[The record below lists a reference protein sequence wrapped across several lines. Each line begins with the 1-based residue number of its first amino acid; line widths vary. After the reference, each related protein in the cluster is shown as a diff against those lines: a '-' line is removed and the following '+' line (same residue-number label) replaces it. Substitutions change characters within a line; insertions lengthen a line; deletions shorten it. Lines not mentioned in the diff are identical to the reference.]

1 MSRQSL
7 RLIGTQALL
16 LFASVLT
23 VPLSAQTSDPPTYPG
38 ISIPASFT
46 QGGGTADVPLYVEYD
61 KRLRASEQLSALGSD
76 LFGDQVSLYTGQ
88 TSFRHVDIDIT
99 GNNSLPVQLSRRYS
113 ISTLVSDQRFD
124 ARGGPGNPYGGLAN
138 WDIEVPHIYGI
149 FDSIYL
155 WNVSSG
161 ATTQQ
166 PRCSQYFLPRVSSG
180 LDPTEIWSGTKVNI
194 PGKGEKELLWLDP
207 PYPPLQY
214 PNDGRSP
221 TWTTSDYDAF
231 RCITLSAPQDEG
243 FVMTSR
249 DGISYRFDVYA
260 ERDFPTVRS
269 GPLANARKA
278 VYLLASEV
286 TDRYGNWVRYAY
298 NVNGHPTSI
307 TASDGRAITL
317 TYFPSP
323 NQNRLHTASVT
334 LSVPAE
340 TRTWTYAYA
349 NQAPDQIPRL
359 TSVTLP
365 DTISTWQFNYAA
377 LNAPNHYLYVT
388 YLPPKPSGKECLP
401 PEISTPG
408 GDFGLRITHP
418 SGAKGEFRF
427 KLERT
432 ERTNLPFPN
441 CQLLPGGGK
450 YLVAPY
456 VDAFRLK
463 SKKIFDTDTS
473 DSTWS
478 YAYGLVAGVFG
489 ESTTITQPDGSVVRN
504 EFSSAYGATVFGAPA
519 GTAIEG
525 QLLATTTTKGNDILR
540 KQTYTYVTGPDTAN
554 GPLNGYPFSSRY
566 GVGSAGDD
574 GSSGSIRPLLS
585 TTIEQQG
592 VRFTRTNQIFDAM
605 ARPLQVKREST
616 LIGGGVLHAKTE
628 TTVYDDK
635 RPIWVLDLID
645 TVTNSLLPTASMV
658 DNDYDSVG
666 NLTRVTAFN
675 REQRTMTWRAD
686 GTLLTV
692 TVGTLPDPAGPNT
705 TTLGPFKRGIPQ

>member
-16 LFASVLT
+16 LLASVLT
-23 VPLSAQTSDPPTYPG
+23 VPLSAQTSNPPTYPG
-38 ISIPASFT
+38 VSIPESFT

-99 GNNSLPVQLSRRYS
+99 GNNALPVQLSRRYS

-249 DGISYRFDVYA
+249 DGISYRFDVYT

-298 NVNGHPTSI
+298 NGNGHPTSI

-349 NQAPDQIPRL
+349 N
-359 TSVTLP
+359 
-365 DTISTWQFNYAA
+365 
-377 LNAPNHYLYVT
+377 
-388 YLPPKPSGKECLP
+388 
-401 PEISTPG
+401 
-408 GDFGLRITHP
+408 
-418 SGAKGEFRF
+418 
-427 KLERT
+427 
-432 ERTNLPFPN
+432 
-441 CQLLPGGGK
+441 
-450 YLVAPY
+450 
-456 VDAFRLK
+456 
-463 SKKIFDTDTS
+463 
-473 DSTWS
+473 
-478 YAYGLVAGVFG
+478 
-489 ESTTITQPDGSVVRN
+489 
-504 EFSSAYGATVFGAPA
+504 
-519 GTAIEG
+519 
-525 QLLATTTTKGNDILR
+525 
-540 KQTYTYVTGPDTAN
+540 
-554 GPLNGYPFSSRY
+554 
-566 GVGSAGDD
+566 
-574 GSSGSIRPLLS
+574 
-585 TTIEQQG
+585 
-592 VRFTRTNQIFDAM
+592 
-605 ARPLQVKREST
+605 
-616 LIGGGVLHAKTE
+616 
-628 TTVYDDK
+628 
-635 RPIWVLDLID
+635 
-645 TVTNSLLPTASMV
+645 
-658 DNDYDSVG
+658 
-666 NLTRVTAFN
+666 
-675 REQRTMTWRAD
+675 
-686 GTLLTV
+686 
-692 TVGTLPDPAGPNT
+692 
-705 TTLGPFKRGIPQ
+705 